1 MDNIEINL
9 LLKVKNIIGGSSF
22 KDRMN
27 IFQKKSTILPSENP
41 SNAIITGINMKDR
54 LKLFNSTNYSSSN
67 YSKSK
72 TVIISNKSNQPI
84 IEKPE
89 KNNDNKNLINKEKK
103 IEEKIDYSKTN
114 INNDKNEEKKIDI
127 IKKEPP
133 KENIPVKE
141 NDKDKL
147 NQKEEEPIKKEE
159 IDVKKIIEND
169 KKIESKKSINEE
181 KIKDK
186 PKIENKNYKKPENK
200 EDNKNKKNIKEE
212 TKKKEKENNR
222 IKPKESKDLK
232 EKVKKD
238 TNVNKKEIYIKVID
252 LEEYEYNDEWEYSFS
267 GNDTDFDRI
276 YDNIKDFK
284 EEWYE
289 EVETNENNEQNQN
302 EKDNELSKNL
312 QKDNNNH
319 LLSQTLKPKD
329 SKELLKE
336 MNINSDQKNN
346 KINSKLSG
354 KKIANFERTMT
365 VQGKEI
371 TDLGF
376 EILDTYEED
385 INPSSTMS
393 TSMDSTLPEN
403 ILESTDYESYIKEY
417 KLANKSDILHE
428 TFCSGFFIASFPKKN
443 GEVIEN
449 ISKFPASC
457 GHEECSQLP
466 AMKPEIIFRYPLK
479 DNKNLELN
487 NLAATICFPTGIKAC
502 YSETTPPKQLEDYV
516 TQITN
521 QKGERYYMRTFHF
534 YEKRSNI
541 DLSKDYEMHPLK
553 YHLSKFGDEF
563 LLLKDDQFTEEI
575 TNHIQKILDFCQEL
589 GNRDIVYIPYCLCL
603 ISKYPYIAEMGKCLD
618 TIYRIIGTKPEMLN
632 FEINDLIMY
641 LINSIPIPDKN
652 TKIQFFLPYCN
663 NPKIELQC
671 PKIDDISIM
680 NSNFMGLFKYLSID
694 NIVLIFRLILFEKK
708 LLFIHNDYTELTN
721 ITNSFISLLYP
732 FQWIHTYIP
741 IMSAQMLKYLET
753 FLPFLNGIHES
764 LMNSVEKLFK
774 EEESGENEEII
785 LIYIQKGEIV
795 LSSSFQ
801 KNKNKLS
808 KFIQNNIP
816 PLPFEK
822 ELKKELKIIESNKNK
837 IKNDI
842 LENKIRDAFISVFV
856 KMFYDYEKYIINL
869 DNEVVFNKV
878 LFMKNLPIK
887 EEKTDQFFN
896 EFLDSQ
902 LFEQFTQ
909 NINDTEN
916 SYFKRKIKEYKEK
929 ENKNNKK
936 PEKEKNISNTMNKKD
951 INYLA
956 SPYIGLKNSDKNS
969 IETIIEAYKVTE
981 GENKEIKNKIIENEI
996 NIDSKKYIN
1005 KKCII
1010 YYNPEKK
1017 ESIKEEEK
1025 KNKSK
1030 KREAKLG
1037 GMTEKQLEQMK
1048 DNIKETVINIFK
1060 SQIEKDQIKSLKK
1073 KVFSNLET
1081 PAGRSFFVSLIS
1093 NNNNN
1098 ISLQEDS
1105 FLFLEELI
1113 KGILN
1118 SALKSEETD
1127 QLIEEIVKLI
1137 ISTGYFESVLDVE
1150 SKDNKEIKINI
1161 FSHMKNFLRSY
1172 NKITQKNLWKKWYDL
1187 ELKRKMEECS
1197 DENEN
1202 KENIILNIC
1211 ENMISFQISKSNIK
1225 NVVENI
1231 NKIVFG
1237 EGTELYEKVKKEY
1250 INLITKAN
1258 YISEATN
1265 Y

>member
-133 KENIPVKE
+133 KENIPVKD

-159 IDVKKIIEND
+159 IKVKKIIEND

-232 EKVKKD
+232 EKIKKD

-267 GNDTDFDRI
+267 GNNTDFDRI

-302 EKDNELSKNL
+302 EKDNELNKSL

-336 MNINSDQKNN
+336 MNINTDQKNN

-575 TNHIQKILDFCQEL
+575 TNHIQKILAFCQEL
-589 GNRDIVYIPYCLCL
+589 ANRDIVYIPYCLCL

-663 NPKIELQC
+663 NPKVELQC

-680 NSNFMGLFKYLSID
+680 NSNFMGLFKYLYID
-694 NIVLIFRLILFEKK
+694 NIVLIFRLILF
-708 LLFIHNDYTELTN
+708 
-721 ITNSFISLLYP
+721 
-732 FQWIHTYIP
+732 
-741 IMSAQMLKYLET
+741 
-753 FLPFLNGIHES
+753 
-764 LMNSVEKLFK
+764 
-774 EEESGENEEII
+774 
-785 LIYIQKGEIV
+785 
-795 LSSSFQ
+795 
-801 KNKNKLS
+801 
-808 KFIQNNIP
+808 
-816 PLPFEK
+816 
-822 ELKKELKIIESNKNK
+822 
-837 IKNDI
+837 
-842 LENKIRDAFISVFV
+842 R
-856 KMFYDYEKYIINL
+856 IN
-869 DNEVVFNKV
+869 
-878 LFMKNLPIK
+878 
-887 EEKTDQFFN
+887 
-896 EFLDSQ
+896 
-902 LFEQFTQ
+902 
-909 NINDTEN
+909 
-916 SYFKRKIKEYKEK
+916 
-929 ENKNNKK
+929 
-936 PEKEKNISNTMNKKD
+936 
-951 INYLA
+951 
-956 SPYIGLKNSDKNS
+956 
-969 IETIIEAYKVTE
+969 
-981 GENKEIKNKIIENEI
+981 
-996 NIDSKKYIN
+996 
-1005 KKCII
+1005 
-1010 YYNPEKK
+1010 
-1017 ESIKEEEK
+1017 
-1025 KNKSK
+1025 
-1030 KREAKLG
+1030 
-1037 GMTEKQLEQMK
+1037 
-1048 DNIKETVINIFK
+1048 
-1060 SQIEKDQIKSLKK
+1060 
-1073 KVFSNLET
+1073 
-1081 PAGRSFFVSLIS
+1081 
-1093 NNNNN
+1093 
-1098 ISLQEDS
+1098 
-1105 FLFLEELI
+1105 
-1113 KGILN
+1113 
-1118 SALKSEETD
+1118 
-1127 QLIEEIVKLI
+1127 
-1137 ISTGYFESVLDVE
+1137 
-1150 SKDNKEIKINI
+1150 
-1161 FSHMKNFLRSY
+1161 
-1172 NKITQKNLWKKWYDL
+1172 
-1187 ELKRKMEECS
+1187 
-1197 DENEN
+1197 
-1202 KENIILNIC
+1202 
-1211 ENMISFQISKSNIK
+1211 
-1225 NVVENI
+1225 
-1231 NKIVFG
+1231 
-1237 EGTELYEKVKKEY
+1237 
-1250 INLITKAN
+1250 
-1258 YISEATN
+1258 
-1265 Y
+1265 